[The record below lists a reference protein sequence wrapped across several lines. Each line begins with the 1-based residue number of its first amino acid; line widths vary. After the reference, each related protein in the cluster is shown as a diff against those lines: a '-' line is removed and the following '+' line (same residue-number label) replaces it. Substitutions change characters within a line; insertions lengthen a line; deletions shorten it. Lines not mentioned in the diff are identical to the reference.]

1 VFLSQGIQ
9 DCLGIAFSFLGFTMF
24 HPSTTFPSKANGVSD
39 EFAADCILF
48 QHLRSAPKRA
58 ALLQRHA
65 TLLELFWIFHGF
77 PAKAGMMYISKL
89 HEFIFKDIFKKRP
102 HNHPKSPTRPLTHT
116 IHHGPSSVR
125 FSLMR

>member
-1 VFLSQGIQ
+1 MEERRGVVHARRSRCVHIRL
-9 DCLGIAFSFLGFTMF
+9 DRYYRCVSFPYPRLPGGDSIFIFGFHHVST
-24 HPSTTFPSKANGVSD
+24 TTFPSKANCVSD

-89 HEFIFKDIFKKRP
+89 HEFNFKDIFKKREAP
-102 HNHPKSPTRPLTHT
+102 
-116 IHHGPSSVR
+116 
-125 FSLMR
+125 